1 MLCHGPGT
9 CCPPGTG
16 LWLPAAGKPAPR
28 RRRRGPP
35 GSSQRAASLPR
46 CPPLPS
52 RPRGHT
58 AGASAAPSTRP
69 APLPK
74 TTAEVT
80 PGACRCPRGAERPSP
95 LSRPGAPPEPGEAER
110 PAAAPP
116 PPEVPLL
123 GTCVSRHPTPDNVWP
138 CGPAPWTPRGV
149 LTAPG
154 AAAGLLLAASVR
166 LPVPPPRSAF
176 PPLSV
181 AGGPGLA
188 PSLWLSWMVPLR
200 VVVCTFLCDCPFS
213 GLWALERVGHAVGL
227 CLSF

>member
-116 PPEVPLL
+116 PPGGPPPRDVCFPSPD
-123 GTCVSRHPTPDNVWP
+123 SRQRVALWP
-138 CGPAPWTPRGV
+138 GSVDAARCFDGPWRCGRALARGLCAP
-149 LTAPG
+149 PG
-154 AAAGLLLAASVR
+154 AAAPQRLPAAALRGRRPWAGPQLVAVVDGAAAS
-166 LPVPPPRSAF
+166 
-176 PPLSV
+176 
-181 AGGPGLA
+181 GG
-188 PSLWLSWMVPLR
+188 VH
-200 VVVCTFLCDCPFS
+200 VFV
-213 GLWALERVGHAVGL
+213 
-227 CLSF
+227 

>member
-1 MLCHGPGT
+1 MPWPGHLL
-9 CCPPGTG
+9 PPGHGSLAPGCWEASSPPPPPRPSWLFPAGG
-16 LWLPAAGKPAPR
+16 LPSPLPTPSLSAPGPHSR
-28 RRRRGPP
+28 RLSSTFHSP
-35 GSSQRAASLPR
+35 GSSPENHCRGDPRGLPVSPWRRASVAPVSAR
-46 CPPLPS
+46 SAARARGGRAPS
-52 RPRGHT
+52 RC
-58 AGASAAPSTRP
+58 S
-69 APLPK
+69 
-74 TTAEVT
+74 
-80 PGACRCPRGAERPSP
+80 
-95 LSRPGAPPEPGEAER
+95 
-110 PAAAPP
+110 P

-176 PPLSV
+176 PPPLSV